1 MPISQ
6 RWFENLHNFSYKII
20 LKNNKRKV
28 LNHATTE
35 NLVFLKISGDDKKD
49 GRFSKSSLLDS
60 ECKSKCPIKLKTAY
74 TVLCR
79 PHCTPRKSRKCSDRP
94 HLMLLLHKYPHKPL
108 GLWSGHL
115 SSALHVQLPRMLR
128 PRVVRTKGFSDHVKE
143 KLFTQRRNCLGHQYP
158 INFYG
163 LPINFVVQFLTYQ
176 NHLSFFI
183 FYLFVKRI
191 LMLFYH

>member
-94 HLMLLLHKYPHKPL
+94 HTSCFYFINTLTSPWGSGLVTCQVLCTFSCQGCFVL
-108 GLWSGHL
+108 GW
-115 SSALHVQLPRMLR
+115 
-128 PRVVRTKGFSDHVKE
+128 
-143 KLFTQRRNCLGHQYP
+143 
-158 INFYG
+158 
-163 LPINFVVQFLTYQ
+163 
-176 NHLSFFI
+176 
-183 FYLFVKRI
+183 
-191 LMLFYH
+191 